1 MRADRLTVL
10 LLVVAAIATWPEIV
24 RLRPPRRLT
33 EAVERWRERRTERE
47 AARGLPSACAELA
60 AHVRAGRSLAQ
71 AVADAA
77 DGVPEPIASR
87 LRACGAAVALGTG
100 PADALRSLGDND
112 DVRLLT
118 AAVGLQARYGGD
130 LAMLLDGLSEL
141 LVERADLRR
150 AAEVATAQARATAR
164 MVIGLPVAALGALW
178 LLDRPALGM
187 LAGSPI
193 GWAALATSAG
203 LCVLG
208 SRLIAQLGAVV
219 P

>member
-1 MRADRLTVL
+1 M
-10 LLVVAAIATWPEIV
+10 

-33 EAVERWRERRTERE
+33 EAVERWREARTERE

-118 AAVGLQARYGGD
+118 AAVGLQARHGGD
-130 LAMLLDGLSEL
+130 LAALLDGLSEL

-150 AAEVATAQARATAR
+150 GAEVATAQARATAR
-164 MVIGLPVAALGALW
+164 MVIGLPVAALG
-178 LLDRPALGM
+178 RSGCSTGRRCGM
-187 LAGSPI
+187 LADRRSAGRS
-193 GWAALATSAG
+193 LATSAG

-208 SRLIAQLGAVV
+208 SRLIARLGAVV

>member
-1 MRADRLTVL
+1 MRTDRLTLL
-10 LLVVAAIATWPEIV
+10 LLVVAAIAVWPEIARV
-24 RLRPPRRLT
+24 RAPRRLT
-33 EAVERWRERRTERE
+33 GVLERWRERRIERD
-47 AARGLPSACAELA
+47 AARGLPAACAELA

-71 AVADAA
+71 AVTDAA
-77 DGVPEPIASR
+77 DGVAEPAASR
-87 LRACGAAVALGTG
+87 LRACGAAVALGTA

-118 AAVGLQARYGGD
+118 AAVALQARHGGD
-130 LAMLLDGLSEL
+130 LAALLDGLSEL

-208 SRLIAQLGAVV
+208 SRLIARLGAVV

>member
-118 AAVGLQARYGGD
+118 AAVGLQARHGGD
-130 LAMLLDGLSEL
+130 LAALLDGLSEL

-164 MVIGLPVAALGALW
+164 MVIGLPVAALERSGCSTGPRWACSR
-178 LLDRPALGM
+178 DRRSAGRRSPPRPA
-187 LAGSPI
+187 SVS
-193 GWAALATSAG
+193 WAHG
-203 LCVLG
+203 
-208 SRLIAQLGAVV
+208 
-219 P
+219 